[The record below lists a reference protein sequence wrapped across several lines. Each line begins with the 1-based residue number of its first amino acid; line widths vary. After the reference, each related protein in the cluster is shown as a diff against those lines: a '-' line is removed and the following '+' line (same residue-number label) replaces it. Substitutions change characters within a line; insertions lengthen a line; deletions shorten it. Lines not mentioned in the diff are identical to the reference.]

1 MTDPQTVVATPAPL
15 TGSQR
20 VALSR
25 RRKREDIVFVGMEI
39 LPTERDALI
48 RSGFLNKDG
57 RNNKIAVRDALYA
70 FFESRLDPKTTIPW
84 LWAVPVLHHVC
95 YSFVP

>member
-1 MTDPQTVVATPAPL
+1 MTDPPTVVANPAPL

-25 RRKREDIVFVGMEI
+25 RRKREDIVFVGIEI

-48 RSGFLNKDG
+48 RIGLLNKAD

-70 FFESRLDPKTTIPW
+70 YFEKHLDPETPPPPEW
-84 LWAVPVLHHVC
+84 R
-95 YSFVP
+95 

>member
-1 MTDPQTVVATPAPL
+1 MTEPQTIVANRAPL

-25 RRKREDIVFVGMEI
+25 QRKRKDIVFVGVEI

-48 RSGFLNKDG
+48 RIGLLKQG
-57 RNNKIAVRDALYA
+57 RPQQQNSSAGR
-70 FFESRLDPKTTIPW
+70 
-84 LWAVPVLHHVC
+84 PVC
-95 YSFVP
+95 MF